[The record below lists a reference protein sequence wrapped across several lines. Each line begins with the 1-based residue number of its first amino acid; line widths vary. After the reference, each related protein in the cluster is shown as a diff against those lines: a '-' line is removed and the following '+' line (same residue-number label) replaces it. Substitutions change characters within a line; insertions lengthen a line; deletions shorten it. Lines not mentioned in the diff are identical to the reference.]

1 MGGVTTAS
9 VPDMASRE
17 RELNSLY
24 IVTVVVLLVVVTAT
38 FGALIFAF
46 WWRSQNDYM
55 WGHLQV
61 PGLLWVTTA
70 ILLAS
75 SFMLERARS
84 AGKAGQHAQ
93 FYRDLQITTGLGVLF
108 LIRARDGVAAGDEFK
123 CCAAEG
129 QAPVVYFFV

>member
-1 MGGVTTAS
+1 MVEVTTAS
-9 VPDMASRE
+9 VPDTASRE

-24 IVTVVVLLVVVTAT
+24 IVTVVVLLVIVTAT

-46 WWRSQNDYM
+46 WWRSQNDYL

-75 SFMLERARS
+75 SFALERARR
-84 AGKAGQHAQ
+84 AGKAAAANVPGHRLVDRGRHHPGLRQFVGQG
-93 FYRDLQITTGLGVLF
+93 RV
-108 LIRARDGVAAGDEFK
+108 K
-123 CCAAEG
+123 M
-129 QAPVVYFFV
+129 